1 MANNAQLNDQLSKMI
16 SEFNKQRESGLIC
29 DTECQNEQNIRNWQ
43 HKVTQRETTLATA
56 SQDLLK
62 AQRTLASY
70 DKSYSATFAKNI
82 NNMAEAAIDKLQ
94 DDFDRA
100 KQSILQN
107 LDFYDTQMSF
117 KSKMQ
122 DIKDF
127 QQNKLNDVS
136 GNVARNAGDTAVNQR
151 LASFYSKQNGLV
163 SRTIAYARIIY
174 WTLFSIQVIAALMMF
189 RKTKKNRTSILLG
202 IVLLMIFPLY
212 NTLYPIFE
220 KIWEVLKL
228 FPSP

>member
-1 MANNAQLNDQLSKMI
+1 MANNAQLNDQLSNMI
-16 SEFNKQRESGLIC
+16 NEFNKQREAGLIC
-29 DTECQNEQNIRNWQ
+29 DTDCQNAQNIRNWQ
-43 HKVTQRETTLATA
+43 YKVTKRKTTLANA
-56 SQDLLK
+56 PQNLLD

-70 DKSYSATFAKNI
+70 DNAYKGTFSNQI
-82 NNMAEAAIDKLQ
+82 NTMANTAIDKLQ
-94 DDFDRA
+94 TDFDRA

-107 LDFYDTQMSF
+107 LDFYDTQLAF
-117 KSKMQ
+117 KNKLQ
-122 DIKDF
+122 DIKAY

-151 LASFYSKQNGLV
+151 LASFYSKQTGLV
-163 SRTIAYARIIY
+163 NRTIAYLRIIF

-189 RKTKKNRTSILLG
+189 RKTKKNRTAILLG
-202 IVLLMIFPLY
+202 IVLLVIFPLY

-220 KIWEVLKL
+220 KIWQALRL

>member
-1 MANNAQLNDQLSKMI
+1 MTNNAQLDDQLSKMI
-16 SEFNKQRESGLIC
+16 NEFNKQRESGLIC
-29 DTECQNEQNIRNWQ
+29 DTECQNNQNIRNWQ
-43 HKVTQRETTLATA
+43 HKVTKRETTLNTA

-82 NNMAEAAIDKLQ
+82 NDMADAAIDKLQ

-107 LDFYDTQMSF
+107 LDFYDTQMAF
-117 KSKMQ
+117 KNKLQ
-122 DIKDF
+122 DIKAY

-151 LASFYSKQNGLV
+151 LASFYSKQTGLV
-163 SRTIAYARIIY
+163 NRTTAYLRIIF

-202 IVLLMIFPLY
+202 IVLLVIFPLY
-212 NTLYPIFE
+212 NTLFPIVE
-220 KIWEVLKL
+220 KIWQALKL